1 MTAASFAR
9 ERIIRF
15 SDCDPAGIVF
25 YPQYFVM
32 FNGLVEDWVDEG
44 LGVGYRR
51 LIIERRIGLPTV
63 HLEAEFLAVSRMGD
77 RVSLGLDV
85 ARLGGRSLSLDLRC
99 VGTGQDGSE
108 EERMRIRQV
117 LVTTSLET
125 HRSIDVPADLRLAI
139 ERGTVGHASGPTDE
153 SSSRLGRCD

>member
-1 MTAASFAR
+1 MTATSFVR
-9 ERIIRF
+9 ERLIRF

-32 FNGLVEDWVDEG
+32 FNGLVEDWVEEV

-63 HLEAEFLAVSRMGD
+63 KLDAEFRAVSRMGD

-99 VGTGQDGSE
+99 VGTGPDGSE
-108 EERMRIRQV
+108 ELRMRIRQV

-125 HRSIDVPADLRLAI
+125 HRSIDVPADLRVAI
-139 ERGTVGHASGPTDE
+139 ERHAEHGINGASD
-153 SSSRLGRCD
+153 